1 MAKYKRPNPNPPVR
15 LKTPSKNNWV
25 DGLEVQEG
33 RLINNRPP
41 GMSGI
46 EQAASIRRA
55 VKNDKKI
62 NMIAEGIQLAE
73 DRKNWRELEY

>member
-15 LKTPSKNNWV
+15 LKTPSKHNWV
-25 DGLEVQEG
+25 EGLDVYEG

-62 NMIAEGIQLAE
+62 S
-73 DRKNWRELEY
+73 